1 VVLRRAV
8 AGDVGFLRE
17 MLYLALFVPPG
28 AEPFHPEILDKP
40 ELARIV
46 EGFGAEVGDAG
57 WIAAMDSGKPL
68 GAAWVR
74 RFSVDAPGFGY
85 VDDQTPELSI
95 AVDVTA
101 RPGEIISARM
111 SSCSKNERAAPER
124 VRDNDDERLLLDS
137 ALRPLLG
144 RHSRNVGH
152 YPSSIASSSTAPS
165 PCQPR

>member
-1 VVLRRAV
+1 MTASGSPIDGVVLRRAV

-57 WIAAMDSGKPL
+57 WIAVMDSGKPL

-95 AVDVTA
+95 AVDVAA
-101 RPGEIISARM
+101 RGCGIG
-111 SSCSKNERAAPER
+111 AALL
-124 VRDNDDERLLLDS
+124 ERLVADVDRISLSVDVRNPAVRLYERFGFVEVRRDGFS
-137 ALRPLLG
+137 ATMLRG
-144 RHSRNVGH
+144 G
-152 YPSSIASSSTAPS
+152 
-165 PCQPR
+165 